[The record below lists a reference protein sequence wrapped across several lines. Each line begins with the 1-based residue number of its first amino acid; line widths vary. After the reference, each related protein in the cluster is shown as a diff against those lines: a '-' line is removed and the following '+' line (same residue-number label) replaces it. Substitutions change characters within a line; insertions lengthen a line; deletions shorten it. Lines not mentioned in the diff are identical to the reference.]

1 MILKPG
7 AYMSELGDVD
17 VGCNLDCGC
26 ISWCGAGLGC
36 CRQEIKG
43 SEGSMAFLNAGGTL
57 VFKDLK
63 DGETVTI
70 DAGSLV
76 GFEDSAKLGCAFNG
90 GFCTCCCG
98 GEGCFSTTITGPGRV
113 YMQSMSYERF
123 SAAVAQTISE
133 EERGAASAGSAIG
146 LGMELLG

>member
-1 MILKPG
+1 
-7 AYMSELGDVD
+7 
-17 VGCNLDCGC
+17 
-26 ISWCGAGLGC
+26 
-36 CRQEIKG
+36 
-43 SEGSMAFLNAGGTL
+43 MAFLNAGGTL

-113 YMQSMSYERF
+113 YMQSMSFERF
-123 SAAVAQTISE
+123 SAAVTQTISE
-133 EERGAASAGSAIG
+133 EERGAATAGSAIG